1 MNENS
6 LFIYIKGDIQ
16 MQELAHIT
24 NSPITT
30 KEGRMIYTVNANQQ
44 IEQITKKVD
53 SERHA

>member
-1 MNENS
+1 MNENF
-6 LFIYIKGDIQ
+6 LFMYIKGDIQ
-16 MQELAHIT
+16 MQELAHRS

-44 IEQITKKVD
+44 IEQVAKKVD

>member
-1 MNENS
+1 M
-6 LFIYIKGDIQ
+6 YIKGDMQ

-44 IEQITKKVD
+44 IEQVAKKVD
-53 SERHA
+53 SERCA